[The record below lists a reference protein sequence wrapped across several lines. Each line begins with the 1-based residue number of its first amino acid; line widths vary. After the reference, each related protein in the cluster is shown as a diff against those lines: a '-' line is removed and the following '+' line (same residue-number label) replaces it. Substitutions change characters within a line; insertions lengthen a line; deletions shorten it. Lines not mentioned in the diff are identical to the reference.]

1 MSQQALQGGAPPVA
15 IRSAAWYLPDHT
27 LPITDVRT
35 FDETERATRDGL
47 GIDTVR
53 ADDRLSSV
61 TLAERAA
68 RRALEQAGLEARD
81 LGALVMVESRVQE
94 TFLSSEATRLQH
106 LLGADNATAFSVG
119 GLGCVSI
126 TPALLTARGLLA
138 ADPAL
143 NDVLVVHGSKPAAAL
158 RYRHPVTVNG
168 DGGQALLL
176 ARRGRT
182 RILDI
187 AQTTNGRYWD
197 LFHVDYRDRPT
208 AQWREQCTEPRTYSF
223 RLAME
228 TRNRLSVLL
237 DDLLRRNGI
246 GRADVAGFVSQN
258 LSAGSFTFLED
269 SLDIE
274 LLPACREN
282 LRQYRT
288 AVVTGASKGIG
299 LAVAEALVAA
309 GADVVA
315 AARTMSPG
323 LDVLVKAG
331 GVRWVQLDLT
341 EPDSAQRLVA
351 AAGQHIDV
359 LVNNVGSAPARPG
372 GFLSVTDA
380 QWRRTLELNLFATIA
395 VTRAVLPL
403 MLETGRGSI
412 VNIGSVNAELPDP
425 TVVDYS
431 AAKAALVNFSKALSK
446 EFGPRGVRV
455 NSVSPG

>member
-1 MSQQALQGGAPPVA
+1 VSQQAVQHGAASVA
-15 IRSAAWYLPDHT
+15 IRSAAWYMPERT

-35 FDETERATRDGL
+35 LDETERAARDAL

-53 ADDRLSSV
+53 ADDQLSSV

-68 RRALEQAGLEARD
+68 RLALEQAGLDARD

-106 LLGADNATAFSVG
+106 RLGADDATTFSIG

-143 NDVLVVHGSKPAAAL
+143 EHVLVVHGSKPAAAL

-176 ARRGRT
+176 SRSGPIRV
-182 RILDI
+182 LDI
-187 AQTTNGRYWD
+187 AQLTNGRYWD

-228 TRNRLSVLL
+228 TRNRLSAMLG
-237 DDLLRRNGI
+237 DLLRRNGI
-246 GRADVAGFVSQN
+246 GRGDVAGFVSQN

-282 LRQYRT
+282 LRQYGHLGPNDVFLNLRT
-288 AVVTGASKGIG
+288 ALDRKELAPGD
-299 LAVAEALVAA
+299 LAVLINVSPVAA
-309 GADVVA
+309 W
-315 AARTMSPG
+315 S
-323 LDVLVKAG
+323 LLLVEAG
-331 GVRWVQLDLT
+331 SQEKT
-341 EPDSAQRLVA
+341 A
-351 AAGQHIDV
+351 
-359 LVNNVGSAPARPG
+359 
-372 GFLSVTDA
+372 
-380 QWRRTLELNLFATIA
+380 
-395 VTRAVLPL
+395 
-403 MLETGRGSI
+403 
-412 VNIGSVNAELPDP
+412 
-425 TVVDYS
+425 
-431 AAKAALVNFSKALSK
+431 
-446 EFGPRGVRV
+446 
-455 NSVSPG
+455 

>member
-1 MSQQALQGGAPPVA
+1 MPE
-15 IRSAAWYLPDHT
+15 HT

-35 FDETERATRDGL
+35 LDETERATRDTL

-53 ADDRLSSV
+53 ADDQLSSV
-61 TLAERAA
+61 TLSERAA
-68 RRALEQAGLEARD
+68 RLALEQAGLDARD

-106 LLGADNATAFSVG
+106 RLGAGNATTFSIG

-143 NDVLVVHGSKPAAAL
+143 DHVLVVHGSKPAAAT

-176 ARRGRT
+176 SRSGPIRV
-182 RILDI
+182 LDI
-187 AQTTNGRYWD
+187 AQLTNGRYWD

-228 TRNRLSVLL
+228 TRNRLSAML

-246 GRADVAGFVSQN
+246 GRGDVAGFVSQN

-282 LRQYRT
+282 LRQYGHLGPNDVFLNLRT
-288 AVVTGASKGIG
+288 ALDRKELAPGD
-299 LAVAEALVAA
+299 LAVLINVSPVAA
-309 GADVVA
+309 W
-315 AARTMSPG
+315 S
-323 LDVLVKAG
+323 LLLVEAG
-331 GVRWVQLDLT
+331 SQEKT
-341 EPDSAQRLVA
+341 A
-351 AAGQHIDV
+351 
-359 LVNNVGSAPARPG
+359 
-372 GFLSVTDA
+372 
-380 QWRRTLELNLFATIA
+380 
-395 VTRAVLPL
+395 
-403 MLETGRGSI
+403 
-412 VNIGSVNAELPDP
+412 
-425 TVVDYS
+425 
-431 AAKAALVNFSKALSK
+431 
-446 EFGPRGVRV
+446 
-455 NSVSPG
+455 

>member
-1 MSQQALQGGAPPVA
+1 MPE
-15 IRSAAWYLPDHT
+15 RT

-35 FDETERATRDGL
+35 LDETERAARDAL

-53 ADDRLSSV
+53 ADDQLSSV

-68 RRALEQAGLEARD
+68 RLALEQAGLDARD

-106 LLGADNATAFSVG
+106 RLGADDATTFSIG

-143 NDVLVVHGSKPAAAL
+143 EHVLVVHGSKPAAAL

-176 ARRGRT
+176 SRSGPIRV
-182 RILDI
+182 LDI
-187 AQTTNGRYWD
+187 AQLTNGRYWD

-228 TRNRLSVLL
+228 TRNRLSAMLG
-237 DDLLRRNGI
+237 DLLRRNGI
-246 GRADVAGFVSQN
+246 GRGDVAGFVSQN

-282 LRQYRT
+282 LRQYGHLGPNDVFLNLRT
-288 AVVTGASKGIG
+288 ALDRKELAPGD
-299 LAVAEALVAA
+299 LAVLINVSPVAA
-309 GADVVA
+309 W
-315 AARTMSPG
+315 S
-323 LDVLVKAG
+323 LLLVEAG
-331 GVRWVQLDLT
+331 SQEKT
-341 EPDSAQRLVA
+341 A
-351 AAGQHIDV
+351 
-359 LVNNVGSAPARPG
+359 
-372 GFLSVTDA
+372 
-380 QWRRTLELNLFATIA
+380 
-395 VTRAVLPL
+395 
-403 MLETGRGSI
+403 
-412 VNIGSVNAELPDP
+412 
-425 TVVDYS
+425 
-431 AAKAALVNFSKALSK
+431 
-446 EFGPRGVRV
+446 
-455 NSVSPG
+455 